1 MTRWVGAGFVSVA
14 IGSAGLATACGLDL
28 AGEEFVDDAG
38 DGFKGSG
45 SDDGGAAVTDAAPVD
60 LPDGMFR
67 PGSGGDRGRDG
78 GSTPSEAAAVACDFT
93 GTWGSL
99 VTIDVSWAPA
109 GLNLQ
114 TFLLAPGSGTIRQ
127 WIKGVRV
134 QHATSLEDTTVVCG
148 IDLPGFQGTAVVAGQ
163 AYGVLFP
170 DALFAGNLLPTFQVD
185 ATVTSSAPGATY
197 RAAASAALLG
207 LTMANPATDP
217 WPATVTTA
225 TDPDH
230 DGKPGVT
237 VNAAQGA
244 VPPPSDAGS
253 YSYIPVGI
261 PVPFQPVVLA
271 DKLYVAIRQVTEV
284 TGTVTDCDD
293 VTGTISIPQIA
304 GQYAINSHV
313 IGCELVD
320 GGDCDDAQA
329 SFVDNTQPVF
339 APSGTTTFTS
349 VRLPAGATCA
359 TVRAALQ

>member
-1 MTRWVGAGFVSVA
+1 MTWWVGARFVSVVVA
-14 IGSAGLATACGLDL
+14 SASLATACGLDL
-28 AGEEFVDDAG
+28 EGEEFANDAG
-38 DGFKGSG
+38 DSFKGSG
-45 SDDGGAAVTDAAPVD
+45 SDNGGAAVSDGGTVD
-60 LPDGMFR
+60 LLDGASR
-67 PGSGGDRGRDG
+67 LVDGGVRGRSGG
-78 GSTPSEAAAVACDFT
+78 SPSSEAAAGPCDFN

-99 VTIDVSWAPA
+99 ITIDVSWAPA

-134 QHATSLEDTTVVCG
+134 QHGTSLEDTTVVCG
-148 IDLPGFQGTAVVAGQ
+148 INLPGFQGTQVVAGQ

-170 DALFAGNLLPTFQVD
+170 EALFDGDFLPSFQVG

-197 RAAASAALLG
+197 RAAPSAALLG
-207 LTMANPATDP
+207 LTMANPTADP
-217 WPATVTTA
+217 WPATVATA
-225 TDPDH
+225 TDPEH

-237 VNAAQGA
+237 VNAAQGP
-244 VPPPSDAGS
+244 VPPPGEAGS

-261 PVPFQPVVLA
+261 PVPFQPVVFA
-271 DKLYVAIRQVTEV
+271 DKLYVAIRQVTAV
-284 TGTVTDCDD
+284 MGTVTDCND
-293 VTGTISIPQIA
+293 VSGTISIPQIA

-339 APSGTTTFTS
+339 APSGLTTFAAM
-349 VRLPAGATCA
+349 RLPDGATCA
-359 TVRAALQ
+359 TVRAMLP

>member
-1 MTRWVGAGFVSVA
+1 MTRCVGAGFVSVA
-14 IGSAGLATACGLDL
+14 VGSASLATACGLDL

-38 DGFKGSG
+38 AGFNGSG
-45 SDDGGAAVTDAAPVD
+45 GDDGADGGPVD
-60 LPDGMFR
+60 LPDGTST
-67 PGSGGDRGRDG
+67 PVNGGDRGRDG
-78 GSTPSEAAAVACDFT
+78 GSTSSEAAPLACDFT

-134 QHATSLEDTTVVCG
+134 QHGNSLEDTTVVCG
-148 IDLPGFQGTAVVAGQ
+148 IDLPGFQGTQLVAGQ

-170 DALFAGNLLPTFQVD
+170 DALFDGNFLPSFQVD

-197 RAAASAALLG
+197 QAAASAALLG

-217 WPATVTTA
+217 WPATITTA
-225 TDPDH
+225 TDPDR

-253 YSYIPVGI
+253 YSYIPVGV

-284 TGTVTDCDD
+284 TGTVMDCDD

-359 TVRAALQ
+359 TVRAMLQ